1 MISEFFLNIIFKFLS
16 GMLNLLPDVSWS
28 VDTTA
33 FSYFLDIV
41 RIVGYLVPAQ
51 TVYAI
56 ITLMVAFTVFRI
68 IISLIK
74 TIWDLLPFA

>member
-56 ITLMVAFTVFRI
+56 ITLIVAFTVFRI

-74 TIWDLLPFA
+74 TIWDLLPFS

>member
-1 MISEFFLNIIFKFLS
+1 MISEFFLIMIFKVLS

-56 ITLMVAFTVFRI
+56 ITLIVAFTVFRI

>member
-56 ITLMVAFTVFRI
+56 ITLIVAFTVFRI
-68 IISLIK
+68 IISLKK
-74 TIWDLLPFA
+74 TIWDLLHFA

>member
-56 ITLMVAFTVFRI
+56 ITLIVAFTVFRI

>member
-16 GMLNLLPDVSWS
+16 GMLNLLPDVTWS

-56 ITLMVAFTVFRI
+56 ITLIVAFTVFRI

>member
-16 GMLNLLPDVSWS
+16 GLLNLLPDVSWS

-56 ITLMVAFTVFRI
+56 ITLIVAFTVFRI